1 MNITQLVLLTN
12 LAEGELSFKEM
23 MEYTGLS
30 RKKLAKSLRMLEHNG
45 YIEKKAFI
53 GNDVIFGITDKG
65 VEELY
70 KHYLFLKKLLADMEF
85 TICSRFEC

>member
-23 MEYTGLS
+23 MEYTGLPK
-30 RKKLAKSLRMLEHNG
+30 KKLVRSLRRLEDYG
-45 YIEKKAFI
+45 FVEKKAFI
-53 GNDVIFGITDKG
+53 GDDVIFGITDRG
-65 VEELY
+65 LEELY

-85 TICSRFEC
+85 TICSRFDC